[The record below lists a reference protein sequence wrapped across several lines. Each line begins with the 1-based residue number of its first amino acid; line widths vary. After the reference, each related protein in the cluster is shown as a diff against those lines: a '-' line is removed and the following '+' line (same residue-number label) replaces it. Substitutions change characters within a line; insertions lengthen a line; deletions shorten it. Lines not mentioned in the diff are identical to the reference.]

1 MIRACRKGRGS
12 IFKSHTKHRK
22 GAVSLRSLDYAERNG
37 YIKGVVK
44 EIIHDPGRGA
54 PLAVIAFRN
63 PYNYKIDKELV
74 ACAEGMHTGQFIY
87 CGKKAQL
94 AVGNV
99 LPLSELPEGTTVC
112 NLEHRVGNGGTI
124 ARASGDYCTIMTQ
137 VCLLLSTEQL
147 AGSQGSRARKSAGTR
162 IVVQGGDGSFTLV
175 VESVSQ
181 RPLHDQGVY
190 AVQVRGGA
198 ACTAV

>member
-1 MIRACRKGRGS
+1 MSPQGRVIRACRKGRGS
-12 IFKSHTKHRK
+12 IFKSHVKHRK
-22 GAVSLRSLDYAERNG
+22 GAVSLRNLDYAEKNG

-54 PLAVIAFRN
+54 PLAVVAFRN

-99 LPLSELPEGTTVC
+99 LPISELPEGTTVC
-112 NLEHRVGNGGTI
+112 NLESRVGNGGNI

-137 VCLLLSTEQL
+137 VRPRPFTACRRPQLGSWAWAGVVRSLLFHGFQREGIL
-147 AGSQGSRARKSAGTR
+147 
-162 IVVQGGDGSFTLV
+162 GGHCV
-175 VESVSQ
+175 
-181 RPLHDQGVY
+181 
-190 AVQVRGGA
+190 
-198 ACTAV
+198 

>member
-137 VCLLLSTEQL
+137 VLTVFLLWSLFRRL
-147 AGSQGSRARKSAGTR
+147 AGPQHRVGEQGAE
-162 IVVQGGDGSFTLV
+162 QGHGGQAQRVGGRCTLV
-175 VESVSQ
+175 A
-181 RPLHDQGVY
+181 D
-190 AVQVRGGA
+190 AVP
-198 ACTAV
+198 